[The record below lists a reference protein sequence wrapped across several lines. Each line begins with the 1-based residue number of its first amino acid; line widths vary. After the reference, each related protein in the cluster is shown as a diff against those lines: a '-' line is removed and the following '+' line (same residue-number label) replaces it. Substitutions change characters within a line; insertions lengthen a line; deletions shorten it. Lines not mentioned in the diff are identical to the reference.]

1 MLGTI
6 QTRSHPSSQTPK
18 LCDSFVGTHK
28 VHKKTQDLEFWIR
41 DAQLIKPMQVFQ
53 N

>member
-1 MLGTI
+1 MFGTT
-6 QTRSHPSSQTPK
+6 QTRSHPQTPK
-18 LCDSFVGTHK
+18 LCDSFVGTGK
-28 VHKKTQDLEFWIR
+28 VHKKTQDLEFWIQ